1 MTEAKPDEETMM
13 ILTRLHF
20 PALFTSALLAALA
33 ACAPLPQPAA
43 PPATAA
49 AAAPAHAPA
58 PAPATP
64 KAPAPAPAP
73 TPAPAPADPLAALAA
88 GPKILHID
96 PQRSLIA
103 ITVRRGGAF
112 ARFGHDHV
120 VASHT
125 LSGQVDLARRR
136 TDFQFRLDQMTVDEA
151 DLRRQA
157 GLDTQPGADAIEGTR
172 HNMLT
177 KVLDA
182 EHYPLAQIHATL
194 PAPGQPLQAAIT
206 LHGVTRTLPLP
217 VTWRAGASEL
227 AVEGTLTLRQT
238 DFGLVPYSLMGGAL
252 AVQDQMEL
260 RFTIIARP

>member
-1 MTEAKPDEETMM
+1 MM
-13 ILTRLHF
+13 KLTRLHF
-20 PALFTSALLAALA
+20 SLASGALLLA
-33 ACAPLPQPAA
+33 ACAPLQEPAA
-43 PPATAA
+43 PPAAPA
-49 AAAPAHAPA
+49 SARVPPASPAPARAPAPIGAAAPLPA
-58 PAPATP
+58 ATP
-64 KAPAPAPAP
+64 VP
-73 TPAPAPADPLAALAA
+73 TDPLAALAA
-88 GPKILHID
+88 GPALLHID

-125 LSGQVDLARRR
+125 LSGEVDLARQR
-136 TDFQFRLDQMTVDEA
+136 TDFQFRLDQLMVDEA
-151 DLRRQA
+151 DLRRHA
-157 GLDTQPGADAIEGTR
+157 GLDTQPAADAIEGTR

-182 EHYPLAQIHATL
+182 EHYPLARIHAAR
-194 PAPGQPLQAAIT
+194 PGPGQPLQAAIT

-217 VTWRAGASEL
+217 VAWRVAGGEL

-238 DFGLVPYSLMGGAL
+238 DFGLVPYSIMGGAL

-260 RFTIIARP
+260 RFSIVAHP

>member
-1 MTEAKPDEETMM
+1 MM
-13 ILTRLHF
+13 KLTRLHS
-20 PALFTSALLAALA
+20 PALYTAVLLAALA
-33 ACAPLPQPAA
+33 ACAPLPQPQPAA
-43 PPATAA
+43 PPA
-49 AAAPAHAPA
+49 
-58 PAPATP
+58 AT
-64 KAPAPAPAP
+64 P

-88 GPKILHID
+88 GPSILQID

-103 ITVRRGGAF
+103 ITVRRGGTF

-125 LSGQVDLARRR
+125 LSGQVDQARRR
-136 TDFQFRLDQMTVDEA
+136 TDFQFRLDQLTVDEA

-172 HNMLT
+172 HNMLV

-182 EHYPLAQIHATL
+182 EHFPLAQIHASL
-194 PAPGQPLQAAIT
+194 AAPGQPLQAAIT

-217 VTWRAGASEL
+217 VTWRTGGGEL
-227 AVEGTLTLRQT
+227 AVDGTLTLRQT
-238 DFGLVPYSLMGGAL
+238 DFGLVPYSIMGGAL

-260 RFTIIARP
+260 RFTIVARP